1 MNNLEKSKQ
10 ESTKRGCAF
19 TNALSIE
26 TLDQALAAE
35 IYIPVL
41 LVLNH
46 NEVTTTRYGAGP
58 QESILTMQLT
68 PNALV
73 FSSLGKNIAVS
84 RKQLPGLKIIK
95 STSPYSSAPLQR
107 CGSPKL
113 RFICCSEDQLHYS

>member
-41 LVLNH
+41 LVPNH

-58 QESILTMQLT
+58 QKSILTMQLT

-73 FSSLGKNIAVS
+73 FSSLGKNLAVL
-84 RKQLPGLKIIK
+84 RKQLPCPKIIK
-95 STSPYSSAPLQR
+95 SISPTQTPRSRIVDPRS
-107 CGSPKL
+107 
-113 RFICCSEDQLHYS
+113 